1 MKDLINLEVIV
12 DYVFKRQNEDGGY
25 TFCREAESN
34 AQDTFYALKVFE
46 MVGAL
51 PRNVDKT
58 VRFLQGLQHDDG
70 DFDSV
75 KVAYYVIQSLSQL
88 GHMQLKNLD
97 RLHQSFDEVF
107 AGLKN
112 PSTHENIEIVSEI
125 ENIHLAVELLNTLDF
140 PINTECVTKQILSL
154 WNIDR
159 SFGNIRNSRIASTYH
174 ALGTLKILN
183 YDVEALRATLSWIR
197 RCEIPSGGFV
207 ASPELLTTYLED
219 IYFGVKALEVLNES
233 LRYPEETLRFIANL
247 QNPNGGFR
255 RSIFLGISTFESTY
269 QALSCIKII
278 HSFLKRQ

>member
-1 MKDLINLEVIV
+1 MEDLIKVKAIV
-12 DYVFKRQNEDGGY
+12 DYVFERQNEDGGY

-34 AQDTFYALKVFE
+34 AQDTFYALKVLE
-46 MVGAL
+46 MVGAQ

-88 GHMQLKNLD
+88 GHMQLKQLD

-112 PSTHENIEIVSEI
+112 PSTYVNIEIVSEI

-140 PINTECVTKQILSL
+140 SINAEGVTKQILSL
-154 WNIDR
+154 WNSDR
-159 SFGNIRNSRIASTYH
+159 SFGNTRNSRIASTYH

-183 YDVEALRATLSWIR
+183 YDVEALRVTLSWIR

-219 IYFGVKALEVLNES
+219 IYFGVKALEALNES
-233 LRYPEETLRFIANL
+233 LRYSEETLRFIANL

-269 QALSCIKII
+269 QALSCTKII
-278 HSFLKRQ
+278 LSFLKR